1 MIEVIRC
8 GLLTTVQ
15 DLGRFGYEMAGVS
28 PSGAMDAT
36 LAEVANAIVGNS
48 EDAAVLELTWIGPE
62 LLFTD
67 DAWIA
72 ICGADMDAKVDGTS
86 VPRNRIIQVSSGAKL
101 TFAAAKHGARTIL
114 AVAGGIDVPLVL
126 GSRST
131 HVHARMG
138 GYEGRALRPGDVLKT
153 GILREST
160 ATWLRKQP
168 MRRQSNSVQVSSW
181 AVRFPHELSDGLL
194 DGLGMGDGLGGGVAH
209 KWGDGLGGLGGGS
222 GGRRANGD
230 DWSEA
235 ATIRLIPGPE
245 FLWFS
250 DETRQML
257 TTTPYQLTQ
266 ASNRMGYRLAGMPLS
281 HAHNHHLWS
290 SAVTFGTVQVPPDG
304 QPVILMAERQTTGGY
319 PRLGVVASVD
329 GPRLAQLRPGHQVR
343 FTWIDVRA
351 AQLLLKKQRNVVSQL
366 KTLLRHSGGVC

>member
-28 PSGAMDAT
+28 PSGAMDTT
-36 LAEVANAIVGNS
+36 LAEIANAIVGNCA
-48 EDAAVLELTWIGPE
+48 DAAVLELTWIGPE

-101 TFAAAKHGARTIL
+101 SFAAAKHGARTIL

-131 HVHARMG
+131 HVHARFG
-138 GYEGRALRPGDVLKT
+138 GYEGRPLQPGDVLKT
-153 GILREST
+153 GILPEST
-160 ATWLRKQP
+160 ITWLRKQP
-168 MRRQSNSVQVSSW
+168 MRRQSDLVQVSSW
-181 AVRFPHELSDGLL
+181 AVRFPQDLTDG
-194 DGLGMGDGLGGGVAH
+194 
-209 KWGDGLGGLGGGS
+209 
-222 GGRRANGD
+222 R
-230 DWSEA
+230 SEEV
-235 ATIRLIPGPE
+235 TIRLIPGPE
-245 FLWFS
+245 FHWFS

-257 TTTPYQLTQ
+257 TKTPYQLTQ

-281 HAHNHHLWS
+281 HARNHHLWS

-304 QPVILMAERQTTGGY
+304 QPVTLMAERQTTGGY

-351 AQLLLKKQRNVVSQL
+351 AQVLLKMQRNVVAQL
-366 KTLLRHSGGVC
+366 KTLLRHSGGA